1 MHRFGY
7 SPRRIAILALTS
19 LAAMAGVQSNASPAQ
34 ASGTVQGCPVGYLCL
49 YKSKSWNGGNQRPD
63 AKYYRCGVVNLSGWV
78 TRHGSV
84 LNNQTSGVTTQ
95 FYRGFNGTG
104 TVLAHLFAYDYR
116 ADFDFYP
123 VNSIRVC

>member
-19 LAAMAGVQSNASPAQ
+19 LAAMAGAESNASAAQ
-34 ASGTVQGCPVGYLCL
+34 AATMRQGTCPVGYLCL
-49 YKSKSWNGGNQRPD
+49 YKSGSWNNAKAPD

-78 TRHGSV
+78 GRGRV
-84 LNNQTSGVTTQ
+84 VNNQTGRVTTR
-95 FYRGFNGTG
+95 FYTEFGGKG
-104 TVLAHLFAYDYR
+104 KILAQLSAHARL